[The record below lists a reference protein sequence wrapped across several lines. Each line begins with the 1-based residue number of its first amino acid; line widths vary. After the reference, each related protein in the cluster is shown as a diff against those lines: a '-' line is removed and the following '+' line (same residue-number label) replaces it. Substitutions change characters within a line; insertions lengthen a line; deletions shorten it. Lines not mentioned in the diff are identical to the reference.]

1 MTKLPKQWHHWV
13 KDSRL
18 RDNCIGLR
26 QYRGYYLRGRGRY
39 WRVAGYTFQ
48 ISDPIEEFDRWA
60 NSMAAVIDL
69 PQTKAEFRAAVETL
83 LVLAGEEI
91 KDE

>member
-1 MTKLPKQWHHWV
+1 
-13 KDSRL
+13 
-18 RDNCIGLR
+18 
-26 QYRGYYLRGRGRY
+26 
-39 WRVAGYTFQ
+39 VAGYTFQ

-83 LVLAGEEI
+83 LVLAGEEK